1 MKWQF
6 CQQSAEAEIESMIH
20 MITTDPID
28 LSKILSEVE
37 DRSAGGTVLFV
48 GSVRDH
54 NEAGSVSKI
63 QYEAYREMAEDKIAE
78 IGGEVRRRW
87 KIKKFVAIHRI
98 GNLKVGEISVAVAAS
113 AEHREEAF
121 QACKYGIDKIK
132 TNVPIWKKEITESG
146 ASWVGGVP
154 LKND

>member
-1 MKWQF
+1 MT
-6 CQQSAEAEIESMIH
+6 H
-20 MITTDPID
+20 ITTDPID
-28 LSKILSEVE
+28 LAKILSNVK

-54 NEAGSVSKI
+54 NKTSPVYEI
-63 QYEAYREMAEDKIAE
+63 HYEAYREMAEDRIADIE
-78 IGGEVRRRW
+78 DEVRKKWR
-87 KIKKFVAIHRI
+87 IKKFVAIHRM

-121 QACKYGIDKIK
+121 EACKYSIDKIK
-132 TNVPIWKKEITESG
+132 TGVPIWKKEISESG
-146 ASWVGGVP
+146 AFWVEGVP